1 MKKIRIRRGQG
12 AGILFALPSLL
23 GVACFLLL
31 PFLDVVLRSFQGAVD
46 GTWAGISNYQTIFE
60 NEAFWLAVGNTARFA
75 VVCIPL
81 LLVISLAIALGINQ
95 CGKKFGFL
103 KSAFLLPMAIPVAS
117 VALIWRL
124 LFHNQGI
131 VNGML
136 TQFGGNPTD
145 WMNSPAAFWVLVLTY
160 LWKNVG
166 YDVIL
171 WMAGLSGI
179 PYSIYEA
186 AKVDGAGAW
195 KCFTRITLPNLKP
208 TLYTI
213 TVLSFLNSFKVFREA
228 YLVGGSYPHESM
240 YLMQHLFNNWY
251 RDLSMDKM
259 AAAAVVVAAAIFLV
273 MLLLKWILAREDSL

>member
-12 AGILFALPSLL
+12 AGLIFALPSLL

-46 GTWAGISNYQTIFE
+46 ERWTGISNYQTIFE

-81 LLVISLAIALGINQ
+81 LLVISLAIALGLNQ
-95 CGKKFGFL
+95 CGQKFGFL

-160 LWKNVG
+160 LWKNLG

-228 YLVGGSYPHESM
+228 YLVSGSYPHESM

-251 RDLSMDKM
+251 RDLAIDKM